1 MWESRQ
7 SNGSESSESNFA
19 LDWFENRLNEV
30 RTEVEN
36 LMSQF
41 RLSEA
46 LKTIYSL
53 IWDDFC
59 SWYLEWIKPGFEE
72 TISRYVY
79 LKTVK
84 LFDDLLQLLHPFMP
98 FITEEIYH
106 LLKDRDDDMV
116 VKQFLS
122 IGSIDATILQQGN
135 RLKEIISAI
144 RDTRNKH
151 NIRQKETIK
160 LHIETNDKEQY
171 RAIKNILAKQ
181 INAEN
186 IEFSSQP
193 ENAFISIVAGKE
205 KIYIETNIE
214 VDVVAQK
221 EKLSKDLK
229 YLKGFLISIDKK
241 LSNDRFVQNAK
252 TEVIDLERKKK
263 SDAEAKILIIE
274 QTLSSLE

>member
-1 MWESRQ
+1 
-7 SNGSESSESNFA
+7 
-19 LDWFENRLNEV
+19 
-30 RTEVEN
+30 
-36 LMSQF
+36 
-41 RLSEA
+41 
-46 LKTIYSL
+46 
-53 IWDDFC
+53 
-59 SWYLEWIKPGFEE
+59 
-72 TISRYVY
+72 
-79 LKTVK
+79 VK
-84 LFDDLLQLLHPFMP
+84 LTTDDGQL
-98 FITEEIYH
+98 TT
-106 LLKDRDDDMV
+106 D
-116 VKQFLS
+116 
-122 IGSIDATILQQGN
+122 ILQQGEL
-135 RLKEIISAI
+135 LKQVITSI
-144 RDTRNKH
+144 RDARNK
-151 NIRQKETIK
+151 NQLKPK
-160 LHIETNDKEQY
+160 DVVQLHIQTASVNNYK
-171 RAIKNILAKQ
+171 AIESILAKQ
-181 INAEN
+181 VNAEN